1 MVDAATGVETEADTV
16 GLYGSDLRPA
26 DRREAFTGGR
36 VPVAVYGLG
45 KMGLPLAAAYSEAS
59 NNVIGVDVNPDVVE
73 SVNAGECHVDNEPDL
88 PELIAERVE
97 AGALRATTD
106 LQEAAA
112 EARVHVVIVPTPIT
126 DEKEPD
132 LSILEAVVEDVATGL
147 KPGDQVIVECT
158 VPPRTSADYV
168 RPRLA
173 ELSGL
178 DEDEFG
184 VAFCP
189 ERTSSGRA
197 LQDIGGAYP
206 KVVGGV
212 DAEAAAVCELIYG
225 EINSNDILV
234 VSDATTAESVK
245 LFEGLYRDVNI
256 ALANELATLAD
267 DLGIDVVEAID
278 VANTQPF
285 CEIHDPGPGVGGH
298 CIPWYP
304 YFVMSRVERDTPLL
318 RTAREVND
326 GMPGYTVDQLTAEL
340 GAEGVDADGAR
351 VLVLG
356 VTYRP
361 GVKETRASPAIPIIE
376 GLKAAGAE
384 VYAVDPMVDP
394 SEYGATAVDLDEV
407 ADGDYDAAVMVTHH
421 EEFDALDWS
430 ALDDL
435 VVVDGRRTLDLDG
448 TDHRVYELG
457 RARRADAA
465 QATGADAT
473 TMRTD
478 GGPGERSESGAG
490 SEGGRGPESG
500 DGSGSSR

>member
-1 MVDAATGVETEADTV
+1 VVDAAGEVESQRETV
-16 GLYGSDLRPA
+16 GLYGSDLS
-26 DRREAFTGGR
+26 DEKRREAFIGGR
-36 VPVAVYGLG
+36 VPVAIYGLG

-59 NNVIGVDVNPDVVE
+59 NNVIGVDVNQDVVD
-73 SVNAGECHVDNEPDL
+73 SVNAGECHVDNEPEL
-88 PELIAERVE
+88 PELIADRVE
-97 AGALRATTD
+97 TGAFRATTS
-106 LQEAAA
+106 LQDAAE

-132 LSILEAVVEDVATGL
+132 LSILEAVVEDIATGL
-147 KPGDQVIVECT
+147 KPGDQVIIECT
-158 VPPRTSADYV
+158 VPPRTSEDYV

-178 DEDEFG
+178 DPDEFG

-197 LQDIGGAYP
+197 LQDIRGAYP

-212 DAEAAAVCELIYG
+212 DTEAAGVCELIYR
-225 EINSNDILV
+225 EINTNDVLV
-234 VSDATTAESVK
+234 VSDATTAEAVK
-245 LFEGLYRDVNI
+245 VFEGLYRDVNI

-278 VANTQPF
+278 TANTQPF
-285 CEIHDPGPGVGGH
+285 CDIHQPGPGVGGH

-326 GMPGYTVDQLTAEL
+326 SMPAFTVEKLSTEL
-340 GAEGVDADGAR
+340 ADAGVDVDGAR

-361 GVKETRASPAIPIIE
+361 GVKETRASPSIPIIE
-376 GLKAAGAE
+376 GLKTAGAE

-394 SEYGATAVDLDEV
+394 DEYGAIGVDLDAV

-421 EEFDALDWS
+421 EEFDAIDWS
-430 ALDDL
+430 GLDDL

-448 TDHRVYELG
+448 TDHRVYALG
-457 RARRADAA
+457 RAREAGPAR
-465 QATGADAT
+465 TTDAT
-473 TMRTD
+473 LARSD
-478 GGPGERSESGAG
+478 GGERTE
-490 SEGGRGPESG
+490 
-500 DGSGSSR
+500 